1 MNGRVARVGF
11 LLLSIAL
18 LLAPCAAFAGGGG
31 EAQKVTLR
39 VWKAPY
45 SDNDQGLLGAAFDE
59 FKKAHP
65 QVTIEFVVTPWETWV
80 EKYTAA
86 FAAGDPPEVFSA
98 AQSFPYKFIQAG
110 QVAALDKQGW
120 AKALSAIYPANLL
133 DAYSFEGHTYGVP
146 YSFDGVT
153 LVYNTELLKAAG
165 IGAPPAT
172 YDELVAQA
180 KRLTQDKNGDG
191 TPEVWGYGL
200 MGNESGEAVNMYYTH
215 LMAYGGVVAKPDGS
229 RCLLDS
235 TECVRGVQ
243 FMVDLLGK
251 HKASPPLGLYE
262 GRALQSGFLRGEI
275 AMMGTNPWFQM
286 MSRQENP
293 NLQWEAALIP
303 TAAPGAPS
311 NATLGA
317 GEGWLISEAC
327 KNKELAWALIQALT
341 KKEYVRKYLEAVSVL
356 PARKDL
362 LAEMY
367 QDNKFMKTNLEST
380 AHYLPLPKWPF
391 IEWDLVIQEIQ
402 QAMLGKKTAE
412 AAMKTA
418 AFELNN
424 KLKEIGWYK

>member
-1 MNGRVARVGF
+1 MNSRVARVA
-11 LLLSIAL
+11 LVLLSIAL
-18 LLAPCAAFAGGGG
+18 LTLPLAAFAAGGG

-45 SDNDQGLLGAAFDE
+45 SDNDYGLLEGAFNG
-59 FKKAHP
+59 FKTAHP

-110 QVAALDKQGW
+110 QVVALDKKGW
-120 AKALSAIYPANLL
+120 TKELSQIYPENLL
-133 DAYSFEGHTYGVP
+133 TAYSFEGHTYGVP

-153 LVYNTELLKAAG
+153 LVYNTQLLKDAG

-172 YDELVAQA
+172 YDELVDQA
-180 KRLTQDKNGDG
+180 KRLTLDKNGDG
-191 TPEVWGYGL
+191 DPEIWGYGL
-200 MGNESGEAVNMYYTH
+200 MGNESGEAVNMYYAH
-215 LMAYGGVVAKPDGS
+215 LMAYGGVVASPDGS

-235 TECVRGVQ
+235 PECVRGVQ
-243 FMVDLLGK
+243 FMVDLLNK
-251 HKASPPLGLYE
+251 HKVSPAIGLFE

-293 NLQWEAALIP
+293 DLQWQAALCP
-303 TAAPGAPS
+303 TAAPGAPR
-311 NATLGA
+311 NATTGA

-327 KNKELAWALIQALT
+327 KNQELAWALIQALT
-341 KKEYVRKYLEAVSVL
+341 KKDYVRKYLEAVSVL

-362 LAEMY
+362 LSEMY
-367 QDNKFMKTNLEST
+367 QDNDFMKKNLEST
-380 AHYLPLPKWPF
+380 SYYLPWPKWPF

-402 QAMLGKKTAE
+402 QAMLGKKTAQ
-412 AAMKTA
+412 ASMKTA
-418 AFELNN
+418 ASELNN

>member
-1 MNGRVARVGF
+1 MNGRVARVV
-11 LLLSIAL
+11 LALSSIAL
-18 LLAPCAAFAGGGG
+18 FLLPLAAFAGGGP
-31 EAQKVTLR
+31 ETEKLTLR

-45 SDNDQGLLGAAFDE
+45 SDNDYGLLEAAFNE
-59 FKKAHP
+59 FKAAHP
-65 QVTIEFVVTPWETWV
+65 QTTIEFVVTPWETWV

-110 QVAALDKQGW
+110 QVVALDKHGW
-120 AKALSAIYPANLL
+120 AKALEAIYPANLL
-133 DAYSFEGHTYGVP
+133 DAYSFAGHAYGVP

-153 LVYNTELLKAAG
+153 LVYNTQLLKAAG
-165 IGAPPAT
+165 IGAPPAS
-172 YDELVAQA
+172 YDELVEQA

-235 TECVRGVQ
+235 PESVRGVQ
-243 FMVDLLGK
+243 FMVDLLNK
-251 HKASPPLGLYE
+251 HKVSPPLGLYE
-262 GRALQSGFLRGEI
+262 GRALQSGFLRGEV

-293 NLQWEAALIP
+293 NLQWEAALMP

-327 KNKELAWALIQALT
+327 KNKELAWSLIQALT

-362 LAEMY
+362 LGEMY
-367 QDNKFMKTNLEST
+367 QDNKFMKTNLQST

-402 QAMLGKKTAE
+402 QAMLGKKTAQ
-412 AAMKTA
+412 AAMATA
-418 AFELNN
+418 ASELNN